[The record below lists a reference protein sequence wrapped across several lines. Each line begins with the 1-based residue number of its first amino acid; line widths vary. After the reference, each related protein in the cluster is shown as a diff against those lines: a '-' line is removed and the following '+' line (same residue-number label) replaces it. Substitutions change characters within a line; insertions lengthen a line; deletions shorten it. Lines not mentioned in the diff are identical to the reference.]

1 MSFTMPFNGD
11 LSITN
16 FATISNNS
24 DILIYPEMLIK
35 KYNDGDIV
43 ITNLNT
49 GQIFKFT
56 DLKNEELIYINN
68 DNETI
73 TSDINVFN
81 VVTGKSFTYC
91 KPLTL
96 EALPVFLDII
106 YLGLR
111 SPFFDVKSHYFS
123 SVKRTD
129 KPMICPNAA
138 SIYTKIPP
146 VIYVA
151 HNSHYI

>member
-73 TSDINVFN
+73 TSDITNSNPEDKFN
-81 VVTGKSFTYC
+81 NQFLYFIRGTNLLKIDGDC
-91 KPLTL
+91 KLRFRYR
-96 EALPVFLDII
+96 EKFLPHGGGD
-106 YLGLR
+106 
-111 SPFFDVKSHYFS
+111 
-123 SVKRTD
+123 
-129 KPMICPNAA
+129 
-138 SIYTKIPP
+138 
-146 VIYVA
+146 
-151 HNSHYI
+151 